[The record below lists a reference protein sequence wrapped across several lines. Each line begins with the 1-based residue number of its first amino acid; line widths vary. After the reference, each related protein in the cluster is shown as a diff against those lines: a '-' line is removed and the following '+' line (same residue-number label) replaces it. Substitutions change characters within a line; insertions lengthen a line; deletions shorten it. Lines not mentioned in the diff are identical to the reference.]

1 MKKLNELAAA
11 LREAKAAMEAASDEN
26 FAAAEREYKKALAT
40 FETAKAEAEAQR
52 EMKQADNAE
61 EQMREI
67 LESSRKQA
75 REITFDKHGEPLVD
89 GQIGNSGAI
98 NLHIKDLIPNF
109 EEGTVLP
116 KGFNIA
122 TGVEGATLIPISI
135 DDVELE
141 EAGEIEVVND
151 QTIDF
156 TNVTVTPKRV
166 TLSVDISNKA
176 IDNKALPIMPV
187 VRGKFAKAWRKYWAK
202 KNYSL
207 ANWAGVK
214 GYFSGKKASAIPVTL
229 DADFAK
235 NILMEVA
242 KFSDKGI
249 DMSSLCLTIDAVT
262 EARLKVHAIDPTG
275 KNAGYVIQD
284 GKLLG
289 MDYTV
294 SHYINTELDSTGK
307 KLVTTADRYIGIGF
321 YDYLIPEQHGEVR
334 MTTDGTS
341 KAMAKK
347 NCVNLT
353 FNTEVSLT
361 SLSGKVYDAEG
372 NAVETCALI
381 KLVEPSK

>member
-52 EMKQADNAE
+52 EMKQVDNTE
-61 EQMREI
+61 EQVREI
-67 LESSRKQA
+67 LASSRKQA
-75 REITFDKHGEPLVD
+75 REITFDKHGTPLVD
-89 GQIGNSGAI
+89 GQISNSGAI
-98 NLHIKDLIPNF
+98 NLHIKDLVPNF

-135 DDVELE
+135 DDVEMV

-156 TNVTVTPKRV
+156 TKETVTPQRI

-187 VRGKFAKAWRKYWAK
+187 VLAKFKKAWRKFWAK
-202 KNYSL
+202 KNYSQ
-207 ANWAGVK
+207 AAWAGVK
-214 GYFSGKKASAIPVTL
+214 GYFSGKTATATPITL
-229 DADFAK
+229 DANFAK
-235 NILMEVA
+235 NILAKVA
-242 KFSDKGI
+242 EFGDKGI
-249 DMSSLCLTIDAVT
+249 DMSSLCLTMDAVT

-275 KNAGYVIQD
+275 KNAGYVIQG

-294 SHYINTELDSTGK
+294 SHYINTTLDEDN
-307 KLVTTADRYIGIGF
+307 KLVALPDRYIGIGF
-321 YDYLIPEQHGEVR
+321 YDYLIPQQHGEVR